1 MSRLSQQWYRGHPL
15 FWVLWPLSLL
25 FSLVSW
31 LRRVAFK
38 WGLKSVTRVDAEVI
52 VVGNISV
59 GGNGKTPTVIA
70 LATHYQRAGRKVGIL
85 SRGYGGSTRE
95 FPRQVL
101 AGDDPATVGDEPLLM
116 ATRTGLPV
124 VIDPKRGRGAHYLV
138 RELRCDLI
146 ICDDGLQHYAL
157 ARDAEVVVMD
167 ERRWG
172 SGHLLP
178 MGPLREGRW
187 RLNRVDA
194 VIHNTSSASPVTAP
208 GVDVLQV
215 NMSLQAGKAINIK
228 HPQQQVSLSHWPA
241 GPVTAMAGIGNPQRF
256 FDQLAVMGLAT
267 SEQISFNDH
276 HAFSLQDIPEGR
288 VIMTEKDAVKVTA
301 LAHDDCWF
309 LPVTATLPDEFFA
322 HIDAVLKKAKAK
334 RTEHEFR

>member
-1 MSRLSQQWYRGHPL
+1 MSRLSQRWYGGHPL

-25 FSLVSW
+25 FSLIAW

-38 WGLKSVTRVDAEVI
+38 WGLKSVTRVDADVI

-85 SRGYGGSTRE
+85 SRGYGGSNRD

-101 AGDDPATVGDEPLLM
+101 AGDDPASVGDEPLLM

-124 VIDPKRGRGAHYLV
+124 VIDPKRGRGAEYLV
-138 RELRCDLI
+138 DELHCDLI

-194 VIHNTSSASPVTAP
+194 VIHNTSSASPVKAP
-208 GVDVLQV
+208 GVEVLQV
-215 NMSLQAGKAINIK
+215 NMKLEAGKVINIK
-228 HPQQQVSLSHWPA
+228 HPQQQLSLSQWPSDA
-241 GPVTAMAGIGNPQRF
+241 VSALAGIGNPQRF
-256 FDQLAVMGLAT
+256 FDQLRSMGLT
-267 SEQISFNDH
+267 LSEQVSFNDH
-276 HAFSLQDIPEGR
+276 HAYSRQDIPEGK

-309 LPVTATLPDEFFA
+309 LPVTANLPEEFFA
-322 HIDAVLKKAKAK
+322 HIDAVINKAKAT
-334 RTEHEFR
+334 RTKHEFR